1 MKKFLSVL
9 KIILI
14 AACATLSLSFL
25 ITMSRGIINHG
36 NVIGIVI
43 CLAVIFLLLLYDKFK
58 KNKPFRIIAR
68 IAAGFFAASAVYSV
82 VVSAFMLSAMLNT
95 PQRAVQAGII
105 SADEPETVIVL
116 GCKTLNGTPSLMLK
130 NRLDAALDY
139 LNQNPAAVCVVT
151 GGQGADEVEPEAVT
165 MRRYLIANGID
176 GGRIYTEEK
185 SRNTE
190 QNIMYTKE
198 IIDEHNLPKNVVVV
212 SEPYH
217 VYRGM
222 RNAEKLGLTPSAIC
236 ADVSNTF
243 WAMPS
248 YWLREIFAIS
258 RDYVF
263 EIV

>member
-9 KIILI
+9 KIII
-14 AACATLSLSFL
+14 VAVCAVLSLSFL
-25 ITMSRGIINHG
+25 VTISRGIVNHG
-36 NVIGIVI
+36 NVIGLAI
-43 CLAVIFLLLLYDKFK
+43 CLSVILLLILYDKFK
-58 KNKPFRIIAR
+58 INKPFRITAR
-68 IAAGFFAASAVYSV
+68 IIGVFFAVSAVYSI
-82 VVSAFMLSAMLNT
+82 VVSSFMLSAMLNT
-95 PQRAVQAGII
+95 PQRAVQTGTM
-105 SADEPETVIVL
+105 SADTPETVIVL
-116 GCKTLNGTPSLMLK
+116 GCKTLNGMPSLMLQ
-130 NRLDAALDY
+130 NRLDAAFEY
-139 LNQNPAAVCVVT
+139 LAENPTAVCVVT
-151 GGQGADEVEPEAVT
+151 GGQGNDEIEPEAVT
-165 MRRYLIANGID
+165 MRRYLITKGISEE
-176 GGRIYTEEK
+176 RIYTEEN

-190 QNIMYTKE
+190 QNILYAKE
-198 IIDEHNLPKNVVVV
+198 IIDEHNLPENVVVV

-222 RNAEKLGLTPSAIC
+222 RNAEKLGLKASSIS